1 MIFPSRGKSWR
12 TVTAAGRTPSQAEE
26 GEKLILSFPGPKDW
40 TIIINPQAGNKVFPL
55 KKELISMTSRIS
67 GFYKLAPSKR
77 LIAVAEQAALGPQE
91 IDQVEK
97 GLSLDQADKMTEN
110 VIGLFQVP
118 LGIATNFVIDGREV
132 LIPMATEEP
141 SVIAAASNGARM
153 TREAGGFFT
162 SSTGPVMRAQ
172 IQATGIADPFSARQ
186 SILLHKDE
194 LTRMANDKDPMLVKY
209 GGGVKDIEVYVID
222 SKMGPMVVT
231 HLIVDC
237 RDAMGANAVNTMAE
251 ALAPRIE
258 QITGG
263 RVYLR
268 IISNLADLRLV
279 RAKAVFKA
287 EEIGGHEVVDGIL
300 LAAELAQVDPYRAAT
315 HNKGIMNGVTAVV
328 LATGND
334 TRAVEAGAHAFA
346 SSTGSYRSLT
356 RYEKN
361 SDGDLVGT
369 IEMPVAVGL
378 VGGATRVHPVAKTA
392 VKILGVKSADDLS
405 RIIASVGLCQNFAA
419 LRALASEGIQRGHMS
434 LHAKNVAVQAGA
446 KCDLI
451 DIIAARM
458 AAERR
463 ISVDRAVELMAELD
477 EKSKEKA

>member
-1 MIFPSRGKSWR
+1 
-12 TVTAAGRTPSQAEE
+12 
-26 GEKLILSFPGPKDW
+26 
-40 TIIINPQAGNKVFPL
+40 
-55 KKELISMTSRIS
+55 MTSRIS
-67 GFYKLAPSKR
+67 GFYKLPPGER
-77 LIAVAEQAALGPQE
+77 LKAAANESGLGAEE
-91 IDQVEK
+91 VSQVEK
-97 GLSLDQADKMTEN
+97 GLGIEQADKMVEN
-110 VIGLFQVP
+110 VIGVIQVP
-118 LGIATNFVIDGREV
+118 LGIATNFIIDGREV

-153 TREAGGFFT
+153 AREAGGFST

-172 IQATGIADPFSARQ
+172 IQVTGVVDPFSARQ
-186 SILLHKDE
+186 NILLHKDE
-194 LTRMANDKDPMLVKY
+194 LTRMANEKDPMLVKY

-222 SKMGPMVVT
+222 SRVGPMVVV

-251 ALAPRIE
+251 ALAPRVE
-258 QITGG
+258 EITGG

-268 IISNLADLRLV
+268 IISNLADKRLA
-279 RAKAVFKA
+279 RARAVFKA
-287 EEIGGHEVVDGIL
+287 EEIGGHEVVDGIIQAAA
-300 LAAELAQVDPYRAAT
+300 LAEVDPYRAAT

-334 TRAVEAGAHAFA
+334 TRAVEAGAHSFA
-346 SSTGSYRSLT
+346 SISGRYQSLT

-361 SDGDLVGT
+361 KDGDLVGT
-369 IEMPVAVGL
+369 IELPVAVGL
-378 VGGATRVHPVAKTA
+378 VGGATRVHPVAKST

-405 RIIASVGLCQNFAA
+405 RIIAAVGLCQNFAA

-451 DIIAARM
+451 EVVAARM

-463 ISVDRAVELMAELD
+463 INVDRAAELIA
-477 EKSKEKA
+477 ELEQKSKGEAAN

>member
-1 MIFPSRGKSWR
+1 
-12 TVTAAGRTPSQAEE
+12 
-26 GEKLILSFPGPKDW
+26 
-40 TIIINPQAGNKVFPL
+40 
-55 KKELISMTSRIS
+55 
-67 GFYKLAPSKR
+67 
-77 LIAVAEQAALGPQE
+77 
-91 IDQVEK
+91 
-97 GLSLDQADKMTEN
+97 
-110 VIGLFQVP
+110 
-118 LGIATNFVIDGREV
+118 
-132 LIPMATEEP
+132 MA
-141 SVIAAASNGARM
+141 
-153 TREAGGFFT
+153 REAGGFFT
-162 SSTGPVMRAQ
+162 SSTGPVMRAL
-172 IQATGIADPFSARQ
+172 IQATGMGDPFAARQ
-186 SILLHKDE
+186 AILLHKDE
-194 LTRMANDKDPMLVKY
+194 LMRMANDKDPMLVKY

-279 RAKAVFKA
+279 RSKAVFKA

-300 LAAELAQVDPYRAAT
+300 LAAELAEVDPYRAAT

-346 SSTGSYRSLT
+346 AAAGCYKSLT

-361 SDGDLVGT
+361 RDGDLVGT

-392 VKILGVKSADDLS
+392 VKILGVKSADELS

-451 DIIAARM
+451 EIIAARM

-477 EKSKEKA
+477 EKTKEKT

>member
-1 MIFPSRGKSWR
+1 
-12 TVTAAGRTPSQAEE
+12 
-26 GEKLILSFPGPKDW
+26 
-40 TIIINPQAGNKVFPL
+40 
-55 KKELISMTSRIS
+55 MTSRIT
-67 GFYKLAPSKR
+67 GFYKLPPSER
-77 LIAVAEQAALGPQE
+77 LTAVAEQAAIGAEE
-91 IDQVEK
+91 ITQVK
-97 GLSLDQADKMTEN
+97 TGLLLDQADKMTEN
-110 VIGLFQVP
+110 VIGMFQVP
-118 LGIATNFVIDGREV
+118 LGIATNFIIDGREV

-153 TREAGGFFT
+153 AREAGGFLT
-162 SSTGPVMRAQ
+162 SSTGPVMRAL
-172 IQATGIADPFSARQ
+172 IQATGIGDPFAARQ
-186 SILLHKDE
+186 AILLQKDD
-194 LTRMANDKDPMLVKY
+194 LMRMANEKDPMLVKY
-209 GGGVKDIEVYVID
+209 GGGVKDIEVHVID
-222 SKMGPMVVT
+222 SKMGMMVVT

-268 IISNLADLRLV
+268 IISNLADLRLA

-300 LAAELAQVDPYRAAT
+300 LAAELANVDPYRAAT

-346 SSTGSYRSLT
+346 SIAGHYKSLT
-356 RYEKN
+356 HFEKN
-361 SDGDLVGT
+361 KDGDLVGT

-405 RIIASVGLCQNFAA
+405 RIIVSVGLCQNFAA

-451 DIIAARM
+451 EIIAARM

-477 EKSKEKA
+477 EKTKENA

>member
-1 MIFPSRGKSWR
+1 MAVEASL
-12 TVTAAGRTPSQAEE
+12 T
-26 GEKLILSFPGPKDW
+26 GE
-40 TIIINPQAGNKVFPL
+40 
-55 KKELISMTSRIS
+55 
-67 GFYKLAPSKR
+67 
-77 LIAVAEQAALGPQE
+77 E
-91 IDQVEK
+91 IDQLRT
-97 GLSLDQADKMTEN
+97 GLSLDQADRMVEN
-110 VIGLFQVP
+110 VIGMFAVP

-153 TREAGGFFT
+153 AREGGGFVT

-172 IQATGIADPFSARQ
+172 IQATGIVDPYSARQ
-186 SILLHKDE
+186 AILQHRDE
-194 LTRMANDKDPMLVKY
+194 LMRMANEKDPMLIRF
-209 GGGVKDIEVYVID
+209 GGGVKDIEVHVID
-222 SKMGPMVVT
+222 SKLGPMVVT

-268 IISNLADLRLV
+268 IISNLADLRLA
-279 RAKAVFKA
+279 RASAVFKA
-287 EEIGGHEVVDGIL
+287 DEIGGHEVVDGIL
-300 LAAELAQVDPYRAAT
+300 LASELAQVDPYRAAT

-346 SSTGSYRSLT
+346 ASSGSYRSLT

-361 SDGDLVGT
+361 RNGDLVAS
-369 IEMPVAVGL
+369 IEMPVAIGL
-378 VGGATRVHPVAKTA
+378 VGGATRVHPAAKTA
-392 VKILGVKSADDLS
+392 VRILGVKSADELS
-405 RIIASVGLCQNFAA
+405 RIIATVGLCQNFAA
-419 LRALASEGIQRGHMS
+419 LRALSSEGIQRGHMS

-446 KCDLI
+446 KCDMI
-451 DIIAARM
+451 EIIAARM

-463 ISVDRAVELMAELD
+463 ISMDRASELLAEL
-477 EKSKEKA
+477 EEKAGGSA

>member
-1 MIFPSRGKSWR
+1 
-12 TVTAAGRTPSQAEE
+12 
-26 GEKLILSFPGPKDW
+26 
-40 TIIINPQAGNKVFPL
+40 
-55 KKELISMTSRIS
+55 MTSRIS
-67 GFYKLAPSKR
+67 GFYKLAPADR
-77 LIAVAEQAALGPQE
+77 LSAVAEQAALGADE
-91 IDQVEK
+91 ISQIK
-97 GLSLDQADKMTEN
+97 SGLSLEQADKMVEN
-110 VIGLFQVP
+110 VVGMFQVP

-132 LIPMATEEP
+132 LVPMATEEP

-153 TREAGGFFT
+153 AREAGGFFT

-172 IQATGIADPFSARQ
+172 IQATGIVDPFAARQ
-186 SILLHKDE
+186 AILLHRDE
-194 LTRMANDKDPMLVKY
+194 LIQMANEKDPMLVKF

-222 SKMGPMVVT
+222 SRLGPMVVT

-268 IISNLADLRLV
+268 IISNLADLRLA
-279 RAKAVFKA
+279 RARAVFKA
-287 EEIGGHEVVDGIL
+287 EAIGGHEVVDGIL

-334 TRAVEAGAHAFA
+334 TRAVEAGAHSYA
-346 SSTGSYRSLT
+346 SRSGSYRSLT

-361 SDGDLVGT
+361 RDGDLVAS

-392 VKILGVKSADDLS
+392 VRILGVKSADDLS

-434 LHAKNVAVQAGA
+434 LHARNVAVHAGA

-451 DIIAARM
+451 EIVAARM

-463 ISVDRAVELMAELD
+463 ISVDRAQELIAELD
-477 EKSKEKA
+477 QKSGEST

>member
-1 MIFPSRGKSWR
+1 MLFMHVR
-12 TVTAAGRTPSQAEE
+12 EE
-26 GEKLILSFPGPKDW
+26 
-40 TIIINPQAGNKVFPL
+40 L
-55 KKELISMTSRIS
+55 KSMTSRIS
-67 GFYKLAPSKR
+67 GFYKLPPGER
-77 LIAVAEQAALGPQE
+77 LRAVAEQANLGTEE
-91 IDQVEK
+91 IEQVET
-97 GLSLDQADKMTEN
+97 GLSLDQAEKMVEN
-110 VIGLFQVP
+110 VIGVFQVP
-118 LGIATNFVIDGREV
+118 LGVATNFIIDGREV

-141 SVIAAASNGARM
+141 SVIAAASNGAKM
-153 TREAGGFFT
+153 ARESGGFFT

-172 IQATGIADPFSARQ
+172 IQATGIADPFAARQ
-186 SILLHKDE
+186 AILQHKDE
-194 LTRMANDKDPMLVKY
+194 LTKMANDKDPMLVKY
-209 GGGVKDIEVYVID
+209 GGGVRDIEVFVID
-222 SKMGPMVVT
+222 SRLGPMVVT

-251 ALAPRIE
+251 SLAPRIE

-268 IISNLADLRLV
+268 IISNLADKRLA

-287 EEIGGHEVVDGIL
+287 EEIGGDEVVDGII
-300 LAAELAQVDPYRAAT
+300 LAAALAEVDPYRAAT

-328 LATGND
+328 LASGND

-346 SSTGSYRSLT
+346 SISGRYMSLT

-361 SDGDLVGT
+361 KDGDLVGT
-369 IEMPVAVGL
+369 IELPVAVGL
-378 VGGATRVHPVAKTA
+378 VGGATRVHPVAKTV

-434 LHAKNVAVQAGA
+434 LHARNVAVQAGA

-451 DIIAARM
+451 EIIAARM

-463 ISVDRAVELMAELD
+463 INVDRASELIKELEGKD
-477 EKSKEKA
+477 KGNA

>member
-1 MIFPSRGKSWR
+1 MES
-12 TVTAAGRTPSQAEE
+12 
-26 GEKLILSFPGPKDW
+26 
-40 TIIINPQAGNKVFPL
+40 
-55 KKELISMTSRIS
+55 SRIS
-67 GFYKLAPSKR
+67 GFYKLPPKER
-77 LIAVAEQAALGPQE
+77 LNVIAERA
-91 IDQVEK
+91 
-97 GLSLDQADKMTEN
+97 GLSADEVAQLSAGLGIDQADRMVEN
-110 VIGLFQVP
+110 VIGTFQVP
-118 LGIATNFVIDGREV
+118 LGIATNFIIDGRE
-132 LIPMATEEP
+132 LAIPMATEEP

-153 TREAGGFFT
+153 AREGGGFVT

-172 IQATGIADPFSARQ
+172 IQATGIADPFAARQ
-186 SILLHKDE
+186 DILAHKDE
-194 LTRMANDKDPMLVKY
+194 LTKMANDMDPMLVKF

-222 SKMGPMVVT
+222 SRVGPMVVT

-268 IISNLADLRLV
+268 IISNLADLRLA

-287 EEIGGHEVVDGIL
+287 EEIGGAEVVDGIIQAAA
-300 LAAELAQVDPYRAAT
+300 LAEVDPYRAAT
-315 HNKGIMNGVTAVV
+315 HNKGIMNGATAVV
-328 LATGND
+328 MATGND
-334 TRAVEAGAHAFA
+334 TRAVEAGAHSFA
-346 SSTGSYRSLT
+346 SKSGMYRSLT

-361 SDGDLVGT
+361 KEGDLVGT

-392 VKILGVKSADDLS
+392 VKILGLKSADELS
-405 RIIASVGLCQNFAA
+405 RIIASVGLAQNFAA
-419 LRALASEGIQRGHMS
+419 LRALASEGIQRGHMT

-446 KCDLI
+446 RCDLVEI
-451 DIIAARM
+451 VAAMM

-463 ISVDRAVELMAELD
+463 ISVDRATELLKEL
-477 EKSKEKA
+477 EK

>member
-1 MIFPSRGKSWR
+1 
-12 TVTAAGRTPSQAEE
+12 
-26 GEKLILSFPGPKDW
+26 
-40 TIIINPQAGNKVFPL
+40 
-55 KKELISMTSRIS
+55 MTSRIS
-67 GFYKLAPSKR
+67 GFYKLAPSER
-77 LIAVAEQAALGPQE
+77 LIAVAEQAKLGPEE
-91 IDQVEK
+91 IAQVET
-97 GLSLDQADKMTEN
+97 GLLLDQADKMTEN

-132 LIPMATEEP
+132 LIPMCTEEP

-153 TREAGGFFT
+153 ARETGGFFT
-162 SSTGPVMRAQ
+162 SSTGPVMRAL
-172 IQATGIADPFSARQ
+172 IQATGIADPFAARQ
-186 SILLHKDE
+186 AILLHKDE
-194 LTRMANDKDPMLVKY
+194 LMRMANDKDPMLVKY

-222 SKMGPMVVT
+222 SKMGAMVVT

-300 LAAELAQVDPYRAAT
+300 LAAELAEVDPYRAAT

-346 SSTGSYRSLT
+346 SIHGRYKSLT

-361 SDGDLVGT
+361 RDGDLVGT

-392 VKILGVKSADDLS
+392 VKILGVKSADELS

-451 DIIAARM
+451 EIIAARM

-463 ISVDRAVELMAELD
+463 ISVDRAVQLMAELD
-477 EKSKEKA
+477 EKAKEKT

>member
-1 MIFPSRGKSWR
+1 
-12 TVTAAGRTPSQAEE
+12 
-26 GEKLILSFPGPKDW
+26 
-40 TIIINPQAGNKVFPL
+40 
-55 KKELISMTSRIS
+55 MTSRIS
-67 GFYKLAPSKR
+67 GFYKLAPSER
-77 LIAVAEQAALGPQE
+77 LIAVAEQAALGPEE
-91 IDQVEK
+91 IAQVQT
-97 GLSLDQADKMTEN
+97 GLSLDQADKMAEN
-110 VIGLFQVP
+110 VIGLIQVP

-153 TREAGGFFT
+153 AREAGGFFT
-162 SSTGPVMRAQ
+162 SSTGPVMRAL
-172 IQATGIADPFSARQ
+172 IQATGMGDPFSARQ
-186 SILLHKDE
+186 AILLHKDE
-194 LTRMANDKDPMLVKY
+194 LIRMANDKDPMLVKY

-279 RAKAVFKA
+279 RSKAVFKA

-346 SSTGSYRSLT
+346 STAGRYKSLT

-361 SDGDLVGT
+361 RDGDLVGT

-392 VKILGVKSADDLS
+392 VKILGVKSADELS

-451 DIIAARM
+451 EIIAARM

-477 EKSKEKA
+477 EKTKEKA

>member
-1 MIFPSRGKSWR
+1 
-12 TVTAAGRTPSQAEE
+12 
-26 GEKLILSFPGPKDW
+26 
-40 TIIINPQAGNKVFPL
+40 
-55 KKELISMTSRIS
+55 MTSRIA
-67 GFYKLAPSKR
+67 GFYKLAPSDR
-77 LIAVAEQAALGPQE
+77 LIAVAEQAALGKEE
-91 IDQVEK
+91 ISQVEM
-97 GLSLDQADKMTEN
+97 GLSLDQADKMVEN

-118 LGIATNFVIDGREV
+118 LGVATNFVIDGKEV

-141 SVIAAASNGARM
+141 SVIAAASNGAKM
-153 TREAGGFFT
+153 AREGGGFVT

-172 IQATGIADPFSARQ
+172 IQATGIGDPFAARQ
-186 SILLHKDE
+186 AILLHKDE
-194 LTRMANDKDPMLVKY
+194 LTRMANEKDPMLVKY

-222 SKMGPMVVT
+222 SKLGPMVVT

-237 RDAMGANAVNTMAE
+237 RDAMGANAINTMAE

-279 RAKAVFKA
+279 RAKAVFKT

-315 HNKGIMNGVTAVV
+315 HNKGIMNGVTATV

-334 TRAVEAGAHAFA
+334 TRAVEAGAHSFA
-346 SSTGSYRSLT
+346 SISGRYKALT

-361 SDGDLVGT
+361 KDGDLVGT
-369 IEMPVAVGL
+369 IEMPAAVGL

-392 VKILGVKSADDLS
+392 VKILGVKSADELS
-405 RIIASVGLCQNFAA
+405 RIIAAVGLCQNFAA

>member
-1 MIFPSRGKSWR
+1 
-12 TVTAAGRTPSQAEE
+12 
-26 GEKLILSFPGPKDW
+26 
-40 TIIINPQAGNKVFPL
+40 
-55 KKELISMTSRIS
+55 MTSRIS
-67 GFYKLAPSKR
+67 GFYRLAPSER
-77 LIAVAEQAALGPQE
+77 LLAAAEQASIGKEE
-91 IDQVEK
+91 IDQVQR
-97 GLSLDQADKMTEN
+97 GLSLDQADKMVEN
-110 VIGLFQVP
+110 VVGMFQVP
-118 LGIATNFVIDGREV
+118 LGVATNFLIDGREV

-153 TREAGGFFT
+153 AREGGGFVT
-162 SSTGPVMRAQ
+162 TSTGPVMRAQ
-172 IQATGIADPFSARQ
+172 IQATGIVDPYSARQ
-186 SILLHKDE
+186 AILHHKDE
-194 LTRMANDKDPMLVKY
+194 LMKMANDKDPMLVRF
-209 GGGVKDIEVYVID
+209 GGGVKDIEVQVID
-222 SKMGPMVVT
+222 SRLGPMVVT

-268 IISNLADLRLV
+268 IISNLADLRLA
-279 RAKAVFKA
+279 RARAVFKA

-334 TRAVEAGAHAFA
+334 TRAVEAGAHSYAA
-346 SSTGSYRSLT
+346 MRGQYRSLT

-361 SDGDLVGT
+361 RDGDLVGS
-369 IEMPVAVGL
+369 IEMPVAIGL

-405 RIIASVGLCQNFAA
+405 RIIAAVGLCQNFAA

-446 KCDLI
+446 KCDMI
-451 DIIAARM
+451 EIIAARM

-463 ISVDRAVELMAELD
+463 ISVDRAVELMAELND
-477 EKSKEKA
+477 KAKGNT

>member
-1 MIFPSRGKSWR
+1 M
-12 TVTAAGRTPSQAEE
+12 
-26 GEKLILSFPGPKDW
+26 
-40 TIIINPQAGNKVFPL
+40 
-55 KKELISMTSRIS
+55 
-67 GFYKLAPSKR
+67 
-77 LIAVAEQAALGPQE
+77 AEQVAVGSEE
-91 IDQVEK
+91 ISQVER
-97 GLSLDQADKMTEN
+97 GLVLDQAEKMVEN
-110 VIGLFQVP
+110 VIGMFQVP
-118 LGIATNFVIDGREV
+118 LGIATNFVIDGQEV

-153 TREAGGFFT
+153 ARGGGGFFT

-172 IQATGIADPFSARQ
+172 IQATGIDDPFAARQ
-186 SILLHKDE
+186 AILLHKDE
-194 LTRMANDKDPMLVKY
+194 LMAMANELDPMLVKY

-222 SKMGPMVVT
+222 SRLGPMVVT

-268 IISNLADLRLV
+268 IISNLADLRLA
-279 RAKAVFKA
+279 RAKAVFRA
-287 EEIGGHEVVDGIL
+287 EDIGGPEVVDGII
-300 LAAELAQVDPYRAAT
+300 LAAELAVVDSYRAAT

-334 TRAVEAGAHAFA
+334 TRAVEAGAHSFA
-346 SSTGSYRSLT
+346 SRTGRYMSLT
-356 RYEKN
+356 RYERN
-361 SDGDLVGT
+361 RDGDLVGT
-369 IEMPVAVGL
+369 IELPVAVGL

-405 RIIASVGLCQNFAA
+405 RIIAAVGLCQNFAA

-434 LHAKNVAVQAGA
+434 LHARNVAVQAGA
-446 KCDLI
+446 KCDFIELV
-451 DIIAARM
+451 AARM

-463 ISVDRAVELMAELD
+463 INVDRAAELIRELED
-477 EKSKEKA
+477 RGQEGV

>member
-1 MIFPSRGKSWR
+1 
-12 TVTAAGRTPSQAEE
+12 
-26 GEKLILSFPGPKDW
+26 
-40 TIIINPQAGNKVFPL
+40 
-55 KKELISMTSRIS
+55 MTSRIS
-67 GFYKLAPSKR
+67 GFYKLAPSER
-77 LIAVAEQAALGPQE
+77 LLAVAEQAALGPEE
-91 IDQVEK
+91 IAQVET
-97 GLSLDQADKMTEN
+97 GLSLDQADKMAEN
-110 VIGLFQVP
+110 VIGLIQVP

-153 TREAGGFFT
+153 AREAGGFFT

-172 IQATGIADPFSARQ
+172 IQATGICDPFAARQ

-222 SKMGPMVVT
+222 SKMGMMVVT

-279 RAKAVFKA
+279 RSKAIFKA

-346 SSTGSYRSLT
+346 SITGRYKSLT

-361 SDGDLVGT
+361 MDGDLVGT

-419 LRALASEGIQRGHMS
+419 LRALASEGISRGHMS

-451 DIIAARM
+451 EIIAARM

-477 EKSKEKA
+477 EKAKEKT